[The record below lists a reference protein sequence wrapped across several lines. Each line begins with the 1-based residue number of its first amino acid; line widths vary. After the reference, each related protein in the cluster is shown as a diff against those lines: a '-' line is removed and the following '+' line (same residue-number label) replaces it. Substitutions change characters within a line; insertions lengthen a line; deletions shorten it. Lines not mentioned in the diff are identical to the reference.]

1 METEKKIFNK
11 SSIGPL
17 RPWGRYEI
25 LFESEYCKVKRLIVK
40 PGQKISYQYHRQR
53 QEAWTIVQGEAT
65 VTLNGE
71 EKTYKYGETIVIP
84 LESKHRVAN
93 NNLEKDMILI
103 EAQTGEYFGE
113 DDIIRIEDD
122 YERI

>member
-1 METEKKIFNK
+1 METEKKFLNK

-71 EKTYKYGETIVIP
+71 EKTYKYGDTIVIP